1 MVKGIN
7 TMLVFALAAAIIGT
21 CSAICTDTSGWADQ
35 HGISCSHYSLFQ
47 WCADGTYGPGWGSN
61 GMISGL
67 TFADRASADGVTPNQ
82 ACCACGKPDD
92 AIATATTS
100 GTTNTCSVG
109 NTALSLP
116 AGWEQK
122 NWALINIKET
132 KVFVI

>member
-1 MVKGIN
+1 MVNGIN
-7 TMLVFALAAAIIGT
+7 TMLMFALAAAITGT
-21 CSAICTDTSGWADQ
+21 SSATCTDTSGWADQ
-35 HGISCSHYSLFQ
+35 HGIGCSHYSLLQ
-47 WCADGTYGPGWGSN
+47 WCADGTFGPGWGTN
-61 GMISGL
+61 GMEHGL
-67 TFADRASADGVTPNQ
+67 TFQDKASANGITPDQ

-122 NWALINIKET
+122 NWALINIKEG
-132 KVFVI
+132 KIFVI

>member
-1 MVKGIN
+1 MAKGID
-7 TMLVFALAAAIIGT
+7 TLLLSALAAAIMGI
-21 CSAICTDTSGWADQ
+21 CSASCTDTMGWNYNDL
-35 HGISCSHYSLFQ
+35 GCSHYSLFQ
-47 WCADGTYGPGWGSN
+47 WCADGTYGPGWGTN
-61 GMISGL
+61 GMGKGQ
-67 TFADRASADGVTPNQ
+67 TFADHASTDVITPDQ

-92 AIATATTS
+92 VIPTTATS

>member
-7 TMLVFALAAAIIGT
+7 TMLVFAFAAAITGT
-21 CSAICTDTSGWADQ
+21 CSATCTDSLGWVDHA
-35 HGISCSHYSLFQ
+35 GISCSRYSLLQ
-47 WCADGTYGPGWGSN
+47 WCANGTFGPGWGNN
-61 GMISGL
+61 GMEHGL
-67 TFADRASADGVTPNQ
+67 TFQDKASANGITPDQ

-122 NWALINIKET
+122 NWALINIKEG
-132 KVFVI
+132 KIFVI

>member
-1 MVKGIN
+1 M
-7 TMLVFALAAAIIGT
+7 A
-21 CSAICTDTSGWADQ
+21 
-35 HGISCSHYSLFQ
+35 
-47 WCADGTYGPGWGSN
+47 
-61 GMISGL
+61 SGL

-82 ACCACGKPDD
+82 ACCACGKHDD
-92 AIATATTS
+92 AIATAATS

>member
-1 MVKGIN
+1 
-7 TMLVFALAAAIIGT
+7 
-21 CSAICTDTSGWADQ
+21 
-35 HGISCSHYSLFQ
+35 
-47 WCADGTYGPGWGSN
+47 
-61 GMISGL
+61 MISGL